1 MQLGSVALPPRG
13 LLGWDPFYLRWTE
26 QKKRAPYAAL
36 PTHADSVMVP
46 FLLPPYATMG
56 RISPKAA
63 MPKDEAKAILQ

>member
-26 QKKRAPYAAL
+26 QKREPNAAL

-46 FLLPPYATMG
+46 FLLPPYATMD

-63 MPKDEAKAILQ
+63 MPKDGAKAILQ